1 MRGSAGSSSYN
12 SFNFKFQAQNL
23 HNTGLSLVA
32 NYTWSHSLDDI
43 SSTFSDSL
51 QGGSGNGYGSLG
63 YTLLTNP
70 KLDWGNSDFD
80 VRNRLVVSPI
90 WETPWYKKG
99 KGLGEAL
106 GGWSLVGVFTAR
118 TGIPF
123 TAYNL
128 DNDFNF
134 YTFPRLTPGTPITDY
149 HVSSNPASIGTN
161 LFSLLTL
168 PLPSA
173 ASTAPLNPTLG
184 ISDFGPYP
192 TGMTARNAFRGP
204 GAWNLDAA
212 VNKNFK
218 LTERVGLT
226 FRAEGFNVFN
236 HHNMYTD
243 TFLVG
248 YTGPTT
254 ANVVVPGLKG
264 GLGSLAEGG
273 NNDERR
279 FGQFSLRLSF

>member
-12 SFNFKFQAQNL
+12 SFNFKFQTQNL

-51 QGGSGNGYGSLG
+51 QGGSGNGYGTLG
-63 YTLLTNP
+63 YTLLTDP
-70 KLDWGNSDFD
+70 QLDWGNSDFD
-80 VRNRLVVSPI
+80 VRNRLIVSPI
-90 WETPWYKKG
+90 WETPWYKSG

-128 DNDFNF
+128 ENDFNF
-134 YTFPRLTPGTPITDY
+134 YTFPRLTPATPITNY
-149 HVSSNPASIGTN
+149 HVSSNPASIGAN
-161 LFSLLTL
+161 LFSLMTL
-168 PLPSA
+168 PLPSP
-173 ASTAPLNPTLG
+173 ASTVPLNPTLG
-184 ISDFGPYP
+184 ISDFGPFP
-192 TGMTARNAFRGP
+192 AGMTARNAFRGP

-212 VNKNFK
+212 VNKKFK
-218 LTERVGLT
+218 ITERFGLT

-236 HHNMYTD
+236 HHDMFTD

-248 YTGPTT
+248 YTGPTAT
-254 ANVVVPGLKG
+254 QLVVPGLKG

-279 FGQFSLRLSF
+279 FGQLSLRLSF